1 MAKIVRIVGTR
12 GTNREDTHVNPSLNT
27 LTRGGYTIPPVT
39 VEGDNALYANI
50 SGINV
55 IFYWGVWD
63 VGVLTM
69 YPNSLVNRKY
79 FQSPITSTA
88 TVKSAFDTQEGG
100 SHYSSK
106 PDGYQPFQISKA
118 LDLNPVEHTVL
129 KYLLRHRDKNGKVDL
144 LKAKHCLDIL
154 IEQEY
159 PDAPA
164 P

>member
-12 GTNREDTHVNPSLNT
+12 GTKPEDMHVDSSLYT
-27 LTRGGYTIPPVT
+27 LTRGGYTVPPVT
-39 VEGDNALYANI
+39 VVGDNVLYASI
-50 SGINV
+50 SGIYV
-55 IFYWGVWD
+55 DFSWGVWD
-63 VGVLTM
+63 VNVPAM
-69 YPNSLVNRKY
+69 YPTSLIDRKY
-79 FQSPITSTA
+79 FQSLSTSTA
-88 TVKSAFDTQEGG
+88 IVKSAFDTQEGG

-129 KYLLRHRDKNGKVDL
+129 KYLLRHREKNGKVDL

-159 PDAPA
+159 PDALA